1 MPFWPDDGLN
11 RTNREERQTCTFR
24 WRFQSPLPR
33 SSVPCRTRDPQ
44 QFVIGLLTQSL
55 EGGLDEDQ
63 WWQLLE
69 EIDSVA
75 VDTGVS
81 DLAERHDHYLGA
93 L

>member
-1 MPFWPDDGLN
+1 MHIALEIPD
-11 RTNREERQTCTFR
+11 
-24 WRFQSPLPR
+24 PLAVKLGALP
-33 SSVPCRTRDPQ
+33 DPQ

-55 EGGLDEDQ
+55 DGGLSEDQ

-81 DLAERHDHYLGA
+81 DLAERHDHYLGT

>member
-1 MPFWPDDGLN
+1 LQISLEIPEPLAAKLGALPDP
-11 RTNREERQTCTFR
+11 E
-24 WRFQSPLPR
+24 
-33 SSVPCRTRDPQ
+33 

-55 EGGLDEDQ
+55 DGGLSVDQ

-75 VDTGVS
+75 VDTGVN
-81 DLAERHDHYLGA
+81 DLAERRDYLGT

>member
-1 MPFWPDDGLN
+1 MQISLEIP
-11 RTNREERQTCTFR
+11 E
-24 WRFQSPLPR
+24 PLAAKLRALP
-33 SSVPCRTRDPQ
+33 DPQ
-44 QFVIGLLTQSL
+44 QFVIGLLTQTL
-55 EGGLDEDQ
+55 DGGLSEDQ

>member
-1 MPFWPDDGLN
+1 MQITLDIPAPLAGKLGALPD
-11 RTNREERQTCTFR
+11 
-24 WRFQSPLPR
+24 PR
-33 SSVPCRTRDPQ
+33 

-55 EGGLDEDQ
+55 EGGLTEDQ
-63 WWQLLE
+63 WWQLLD

-81 DLAERHDHYLGA
+81 DLAERHDHYLDA

>member
-1 MPFWPDDGLN
+1 MQISLEIP
-11 RTNREERQTCTFR
+11 E
-24 WRFQSPLPR
+24 PLAAKLGALP
-33 SSVPCRTRDPQ
+33 DPQ

-55 EGGLDEDQ
+55 DGGLSEDQ

-75 VDTGVS
+75 VDTGVR

-93 L
+93 V